1 MPKTKKARIAAMQ
14 GGGGG
19 DAKRKANHS
28 NKKKMN
34 TFPRL
39 STTNNKN
46 NDTKKNK
53 TNNGKQQK
61 NQRPI
66 VPFGRNDRILL
77 IGEGAFSS
85 ITLEI
90 FISNGKYIC
99 TDEMTGDFSFAH
111 SLVSQHRCRN
121 VLATCYDS
129 KDDLFG
135 KYPQVEGT
143 IQEIQ
148 NAFLM
153 KDKKRKTD
161 GDEAGDHDGQP
172 GTSDEKD
179 GDHGNESDKQKD
191 TEKTQAKNKNKNST
205 KILFSVD
212 ARKLGHASVGG
223 GKDVRIGFPRP
234 HQVKHPA
241 WLKAR
246 HAANNANKRNSPG
259 KQGKAEEGGPW
270 DVICFNFPHVGGLS
284 TDVNRQVRFNQELLV
299 AFFKACVPLLSRPV
313 DDNGAVDDEFED
325 ENDWGKSSDDSDQ
338 DGEDGDGREKT
349 KPRAEP
355 GQILVTLFEGEPYTL
370 WNIKDLA
377 RHAGLK
383 VVTSFRFPWA
393 SYQGYSHARTLGHIE
408 GKHGGRGGWKG
419 EDRDARMYV
428 FELKDDHA
436 TAQFKADASAKK
448 RSRNESDSDDSD

>member
-1 MPKTKKARIAAMQ
+1 MPKAKKARIAAAQ
-14 GGGGG
+14 GGGG
-19 DAKRKANHS
+19 DAKRKANDN
-28 NKKKMN
+28 NKKSKMN

-39 STTNNKN
+39 STNANNN
-46 NDTKKNK
+46 NNTKKNNN
-53 TNNGKQQK
+53 NNGKLQK

-66 VPFGRNDRILL
+66 VPFGRNDRVLL
-77 IGEGAFSS
+77 IGEG
-85 ITLEI
+85 
-90 FISNGKYIC
+90 
-99 TDEMTGDFSFAH
+99 DFSFAR
-111 SLVSQHRCRN
+111 SLVVQHRCRN

-129 KDDLFG
+129 KNELRG
-135 KYPQVEGT
+135 KYPQVEET

-148 NAFLM
+148 NAFLK

-161 GDEAGDHDGQP
+161 SDENGEHDGQP

-179 GDHGNESDKQKD
+179 DANDEQDDKQKD
-191 TEKTQAKNKNKNST
+191 TEKPQTRNKNNPKV
-205 KILFSVD
+205 LFSID
-212 ARKLGHASVGG
+212 ARKLGHASAGG

-234 HQVKHPA
+234 QPRKRPA
-241 WLKAR
+241 WLEAR
-246 HAANNANKRNSPG
+246 RAAHNAKKKNDTESKG
-259 KQGKAEEGGPW
+259 EGGPW
-270 DVICFNFPHVGGLS
+270 DIICFNFPHVGGLS

-299 AFFKACVPLLSRPV
+299 AFFKTCVPLLSRPV
-313 DDNGAVDDEFED
+313 DDHDADDDDEFED
-325 ENDWGKSSDDSDQ
+325 EENWGESSDSP
-338 DGEDGDGREKT
+338 DGSDGDGSGKEKS

-355 GQILVTLFEGEPYTL
+355 GKILVTLFEGEPYTL

-383 VVTSFRFPWA
+383 VVTSFRFPWD

-408 GKHGGRGGWKG
+408 GKQGGRGGWKG

-436 TAQFKADASAKK
+436 TSQSKTNAGAKKK

>member
-1 MPKTKKARIAAMQ
+1 M
-14 GGGGG
+14 
-19 DAKRKANHS
+19 
-28 NKKKMN
+28 
-34 TFPRL
+34 
-39 STTNNKN
+39 
-46 NDTKKNK
+46 
-53 TNNGKQQK
+53 
-61 NQRPI
+61 
-66 VPFGRNDRILL
+66 V
-77 IGEGAFSS
+77 
-85 ITLEI
+85 
-90 FISNGKYIC
+90 
-99 TDEMTGDFSFAH
+99 
-111 SLVSQHRCRN
+111 VQHRCRN

-129 KDDLFG
+129 KDDLCG

-148 NAFLM
+148 NVFLK

-161 GDEAGDHDGQP
+161 GDETGDHDGQP
-172 GTSDEKD
+172 GPSGENDEND
-179 GDHGNESDKQKD
+179 EEDDKQKD
-191 TEKTQAKNKNKNST
+191 TEKAQAKNKNKTNP
-205 KILFSVD
+205 KVLFSVD
-212 ARKLGHASVGG
+212 ARKLAHPSAGG

-234 HQVKHPA
+234 HQHKRPA
-241 WLKAR
+241 WLEAR
-246 HAANNANKRNSPG
+246 HAANNANKKNNSG
-259 KQGKAEEGGPW
+259 GQGKGEGGPW
-270 DVICFNFPHVGGLS
+270 DIICFNFPHVGGLS

-313 DDNGAVDDEFED
+313 DGHGVVDDEFED
-325 ENDWGKSSDDSDQ
+325 EDDWGESSDDSD
-338 DGEDGDGREKT
+338 EDGDGREKS

-448 RSRNESDSDDSD
+448 KRPRNESDSDDSD